1 LLVLVLVLT
10 PKVKRRHEVRQKDM
24 RLAFAGTPAFAA
36 TALTRLLQAGHDIAL
51 VLTQPD
57 RPAGRGQQLQASAV
71 KQTALAA
78 GLAVAQPQGLKLGG
92 RFAVDAAAAQA
103 ALQAAQV
110 DAMVVV
116 AYGLILPA
124 WVLAAPKHGCF
135 NIHGSLL
142 PRWRGAAP
150 IQRAIEAGDAQ
161 TGITIIQMDAGLDT
175 GDMLALQ
182 AVAIDAVDTA
192 QTLLDKLA
200 PMGATLMVQV
210 LAQLAQGQ
218 LSPQPQPADL
228 ACYANK
234 IDKAEA
240 AIDWQQ
246 PAAAIERR
254 LRAFD
259 PFPGATFEHQ
269 GQRVKLWR
277 AHELGGGL
285 AGALN
290 DAQTDASDAS
300 QVVAVGAS
308 VRLATPDGPRWAV
321 RCGQGLLV
329 LDSVQWPGERRIDA
343 AQALKRSG
351 L

>member
-1 LLVLVLVLT
+1 
-10 PKVKRRHEVRQKDM
+10 M

-36 TALTRLLQAGHDIAL
+36 TALTHLLQAGHDIAL

-57 RPAGRGQQLQASAV
+57 RPAGRGQQLQSSAV

-78 GLAVAQPQGLKLGG
+78 GLAVAQPQGLKLDG
-92 RFAVDAAAAQA
+92 RFAVDAAAAKA
-103 ALQAAQV
+103 ALHAAQV

-182 AVAIDAVDTA
+182 TVTINAADTA
-192 QTLLDKLA
+192 QTLHDKLA
-200 PMGATLMVQV
+200 PVGAALMVQV

-218 LSPQPQPADL
+218 LSPQPQPADG

-246 PAAAIERR
+246 PAAVIERR

-277 AHELGGGL
+277 AHLLAGGL
-285 AGALN
+285 NDVQGGPPDAG
-290 DAQTDASDAS
+290 Q
-300 QVVAVGAS
+300 AVGAS
-308 VRLATPDGPRWAV
+308 VRLATPDGPRWAA

-329 LDSVQWPGERRIDA
+329 LDSVQWPGERRVDA
-343 AQALKRSG
+343 VQALQRSG

>member
-1 LLVLVLVLT
+1 
-10 PKVKRRHEVRQKDM
+10 M

-36 TALTRLLQAGHDIAL
+36 TALTQLLQAGHEVAL

-71 KQTALAA
+71 KQTAQAA
-78 GLAVAQPQGLKLGG
+78 GLVVVQPQGLKLDG
-92 RFAVDAAAAQA
+92 RFAADAAAAQA
-103 ALQAAQV
+103 ALQAAKV

-124 WVLAAPKHGCF
+124 WVLAAPEHGCF

-175 GDMLALQ
+175 GDMLASQ
-182 AVAIDAVDTA
+182 AVAIANDDTA
-192 QTLLDKLA
+192 QTLHDTLA
-200 PMGATLMVQV
+200 PVGAALMVRV
-210 LAQLAQGQ
+210 LTQLAEGR
-218 LSPQPQPADL
+218 LLPQPQPADG

-246 PAAAIERR
+246 AAAVIEPR

-259 PFPGATFEHQ
+259 PFPGATFEHR

-277 AHELGGGL
+277 AHVVPQAQAEL
-285 AGALN
+285 ARETRAL
-290 DAQTDASDAS
+290 
-300 QVVAVGAS
+300 AVGAS
-308 VRLATPDGPRWAV
+308 ARVATPSGVQWWV
-321 RCGQGLLV
+321 RCGQGLLA

-343 AQALKRSG
+343 AHALQRSG
-351 L
+351 W

>member
-1 LLVLVLVLT
+1 
-10 PKVKRRHEVRQKDM
+10 M

-36 TALTRLLQAGHDIAL
+36 TALTQLLQAGHDIAL

-71 KQTALAA
+71 KQTAQAA
-78 GLAVAQPQGLKLGG
+78 GLMVAQPQGLKLDG
-92 RFAVDAAAAQA
+92 RFAADAAAAQA
-103 ALQAAQV
+103 ALQAAKV

-124 WVLAAPKHGCF
+124 WVLATPQHGCF

-150 IQRAIEAGDAQ
+150 IQRAIEAGDTQ

-175 GDMLALQ
+175 GDMLAVQ
-182 AVAIDAVDTA
+182 AVAIAADDTA
-192 QTLLDKLA
+192 QTLHDKLA
-200 PMGATLMVQV
+200 PVGAALMVHV
-210 LAQLAQGQ
+210 LAQLAEGH
-218 LSPQPQPADL
+218 LSPQPQPANG

-246 PAAAIERR
+246 PAAVIERR

-277 AHELGGGL
+277 AHVVPEGQAEL
-285 AGALN
+285 ASESQAL
-290 DAQTDASDAS
+290 
-300 QVVAVGAS
+300 AVGAS
-308 VRLATPDGPRWAV
+308 ARVATPHGVQWWV
-321 RCGQGLLV
+321 RCGHGLLA

-343 AQALKRSG
+343 AQAVQRAG
-351 L
+351 W